1 MTPSQIDNI
10 RESFALVRPISDQA
24 GTIFY
29 DKLFELDPTLRGMF
43 KTDIREQSKKLM
55 QMLATVVGSLDK
67 PDVLVPAVKRLGER
81 HVDYQVR
88 DSHYDTV
95 GEALLW
101 TLDTGLGEA
110 FTEDVKASWIAAYT
124 LLANTMKAAAQEK
137 ITAC

>member
-55 QMLATVVGSLDK
+55 QMLATVVSSLD
-67 PDVLVPAVKRLGER
+67 RMSWFR
-81 HVDYQVR
+81 QSR
-88 DSHYDTV
+88 
-95 GEALLW
+95 
-101 TLDTGLGEA
+101 GL
-110 FTEDVKASWIAAYT
+110 ASVMSNIR
-124 LLANTMKAAAQEK
+124 
-137 ITAC
+137 

>member
-1 MTPSQIDNI
+1 VTPSQIDYI

-43 KTDIREQSKKLM
+43 KTDIKEQSKKLM
-55 QMLATVVGSLDK
+55 HMLATVVSSLDK

-101 TLDTGLGEA
+101 TLGTASGKHSPKTSRPRGLPLTR
-110 FTEDVKASWIAAYT
+110 FSQTP
-124 LLANTMKAAAQEK
+124 
-137 ITAC
+137 